1 MSEREILLATSL
13 SRLAVRN
20 ILADLEEQCLIEVN
34 PGVRRYT
41 ARIPAPLSH
50 DDQEHGHVACPRID
64 FSKYVIVQ
72 QQKQVELQ
80 MMQEYAHGERCYM
93 GFLMM
98 QLGDQVDY
106 RCGTCGYCCSQNF
119 SPVKNS
125 ERTQVAVT
133 RFLEE
138 EFLPC
143 IEMRYADDGPA
154 HEAGWAL
161 SYHKG
166 TSIGRQVSASKYR
179 SGGPFALGLVMR
191 TVEIVHTRYPAHTIE
206 GVVSVPPTRGSMLVE
221 MFARQV
227 AERLGI
233 VYLPT
238 LAKTRITQK
247 QKQLTNHVQKM
258 TNVLDAFTVL
268 SPEAIRGRTLLL
280 IDDIFDSGYTLYEV
294 GRALMKGG
302 ARAVYPFTITRTA
315 HSDDR

>member
-1 MSEREILLATSL
+1 
-13 SRLAVRN
+13 
-20 ILADLEEQCLIEVN
+20 
-34 PGVRRYT
+34 
-41 ARIPAPLSH
+41 
-50 DDQEHGHVACPRID
+50 
-64 FSKYVIVQ
+64 VIVQ
-72 QQKQVELQ
+72 QQKRTELET
-80 MMQEYAHGERCYM
+80 MQEYAHGERCYM
-93 GFLMM
+93 GFLMA

-106 RCGTCGYCCSQNF
+106 KCNTCGYCCPQNF
-119 SPVKNS
+119 PPVNAS
-125 ERTQVAVT
+125 ECIQPVVT

-191 TVEIVHTRYPAHTIE
+191 AVEILHARYPLQSIE

-233 VYLPT
+233 MYLPV
-238 LAKTRITQK
+238 LVKNRITKK
-247 QKQLTNHVQKM
+247 QKQLTNRAQKM
-258 TNVLDAFTVL
+258 TNVLDAFNVL
-268 SPEAIRGRTLLL
+268 SPDTIRGRTLLL

-294 GRALMKGG
+294 GKALMEAG

-315 HSDDR
+315 HSDDQ